1 MISWACVEEF
11 QCCCIAKSKSF
22 WYGPPKTI
30 GKWANNERVLS
41 GSLQPFT
48 MTSAQ
53 FSSLYYCKLM
63 LATWYFVSSFTFSGS
78 HDGIEIWNRHES
90 SFFIVKRVLDCLG
103 LLIDEFHL
111 IRVPYWFLIHLN
123 QSCSQPFEPFWSML
137 SSFDFYVF
145 FAFLDL

>member
-1 MISWACVEEF
+1 VSMCWRISVLLHSQIKKLLIWSTKNNREM
-11 QCCCIAKSKSF
+11 SKQWTGF
-22 WYGPPKTI
+22 IW
-30 GKWANNERVLS
+30 L
-41 GSLQPFT
+41 
-48 MTSAQ
+48 TSAIYYD
-53 FSSLYYCKLM
+53 FSSYSAAYTIANWCSLRDTSCPALL
-63 LATWYFVSSFTFSGS
+63 LAAVMMALKFETDMRAHFSMWKS
-78 HDGIEIWNRHES
+78 
-90 SFFIVKRVLDCLG
+90 VLDCLG